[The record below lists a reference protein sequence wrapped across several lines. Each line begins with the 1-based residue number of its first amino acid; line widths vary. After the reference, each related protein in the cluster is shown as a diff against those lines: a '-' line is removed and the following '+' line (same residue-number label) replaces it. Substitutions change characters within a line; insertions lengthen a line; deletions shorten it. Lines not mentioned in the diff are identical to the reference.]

1 MDTIHFIEGI
11 LKIANIFLAVVAGII
26 ALTMFKI
33 SNKRNILKS
42 WKFLIWMLMLFAV
55 QQIFGALRAFRI
67 YESPYITH
75 IIPTVMLVLLILAL
89 YNQVRKGAK

>member
-26 ALTMFKI
+26 ALTIFKI
-33 SNKRNILKS
+33 SSKRNILKA
-42 WKFLIWMLMLFAV
+42 WKYLIFVLVLFAV
-55 QQIFGALRAFRI
+55 QQVFGALRAFRI

-75 IIPTVMLVLLILAL
+75 IIPTVMLVLLIFAL
-89 YNQVRKGAK
+89 YNQVKKGAK